1 MKDEGIQGIEMHQQ
15 RVGNVTAENVESELP
30 IESRAIQEMGDQV
43 IAVGSNGSI
52 GLLRKPVNEAL
63 ADVPIGSVDGDVAV
77 TVTALLE
84 QSARTIAVTV
94 SATAPSTL
102 PIV

>member
-1 MKDEGIQGIEMHQQ
+1 MQQQ

-63 ADVPIGSVDGDVAV
+63 ADVPIGSVDGDVAD
-77 TVTALLE
+77 TVTAFLE
-84 QSARTIAVTV
+84 QSAKTIALVRSV
-94 SATAPSTL
+94 ALLQEGIAE
-102 PIV
+102 